1 MTPEL
6 VDLDVGLI
14 LRGGREPFE
23 QIVDGSIVD
32 FRDIKWSLAMEI
44 SSNRKER
51 LCISARKRTRCE
63 LAKRILK
70 LRWMGMDDEA
80 EQMRLAL
87 QRVEPGVT
95 LLGDPCC
102 TD

>member
-6 VDLDVGLI
+6 VDLDVRLI
-14 LRGGREPFE
+14 CAAAVSHSK

-63 LAKRILK
+63 LAKRIL
-70 LRWMGMDDEA
+70 
-80 EQMRLAL
+80 
-87 QRVEPGVT
+87 
-95 LLGDPCC
+95 
-102 TD
+102 